1 MQYMLLVYW
10 NEAARK
16 GATKEKTAE
25 TFAAYMAYT
34 EALKKAGAFVAGSGL
49 QDSSTATVVRA
60 PDGKRTVLNGPYIES
75 KEQLGGYYLID
86 AADLMAPS
94 PGRRVVPALS
104 RTRWRFAHSWSIDP
118 LPCREETT
126 RLPSRLPRRLHAEAT
141 ASWSPFSRRAHA
153 MSPRLKTPCRR
164 PLPLLWPIG
173 PSTARR

>member
-1 MQYMLLVYW
+1 MQYMLVVYW

-86 AADLMAPS
+86 AADLDGALAWAARC
-94 PGRRVVPALS
+94 PGAQQDAVEV
-104 RTRWRFAHSWSIDP
+104 
-118 LPCREETT
+118 
-126 RLPSRLPRRLHAEAT
+126 
-141 ASWSPFSRRAHA
+141 
-153 MSPRLKTPCRR
+153 R
-164 PLPLLWPIG
+164 PLMVY
-173 PSTARR
+173 